1 MSSSRVANSTASS
14 QRNARRTPTRTI
26 SGYPGS
32 EETYRNKA
40 NGFFVMVVFA
50 SKMADKSRQYFI
62 YFYVIDTQ
70 KVITKDQYLN
80 RGSLHVSEV
89 ICTKFSISEGIV

>member
-1 MSSSRVANSTASS
+1 
-14 QRNARRTPTRTI
+14 
-26 SGYPGS
+26 
-32 EETYRNKA
+32 
-40 NGFFVMVVFA
+40 MVVFA